1 MAMDGYGTS
10 ADGYEELARI
20 NRLRRQEYTAQIA
33 EYLGVK
39 GDLDLE
45 PYIRT
50 RSAAKKTSE
59 EKDAENTV
67 TANGYIRWDALCQLF
82 NAHFI
87 PKNEKDNK
95 PAFTM
100 TCCQLINEDLP
111 INTSNPRAGKHI
123 SPVLMAKVNNPIQ
136 NKIATGQAESLDNSL
151 DPTVCLFPSQDSEAL
166 NNSRSK
172 RLSINFS
179 SNGILPPTGD
189 SKLLEEVEA
198 MLDYPLTPH
207 EQKYY
212 IGHIYLNIQRLQQTY
227 KSMKYDEDGVI
238 KEDFYMYDYV
248 KKIWDNV
255 NDACGDNHDFKIT
268 TDFERPNLVRVVDMR
283 FQENANLKPE
293 NIIELNIQSNT
304 SIVRDFAYNTSI
316 PSAMS
321 STIAIAAQAPKNADS
336 LEAASFGAFHK
347 NISNRFASFVTPK
360 TPTKPSEEE
369 IRTMADSFDEK
380 MNTYQKGLR
389 DLSLH
394 MDDILT
400 GNYLII
406 GDGGDA
412 VRSEEIGKYKGL
424 ISAIKRASEE
434 LNQMYPQNAN
444 GHYKGEIIK
453 GTVEKPTSA
462 IIPLK
467 FNATLDGIGGIVIG
481 NVFKIPA
488 SRLPR
493 GYKDA
498 NIAFVVMGEDQTITS
513 GQDWTTKIT
522 GQMIMLPIK
531 PKGGTKNAD
540 GWDGFDYNQYDESA
554 NSSNQFI
561 NDQPGSNEI
570 SEEQKK
576 IDKGMNAVKVGS
588 KVYLKISNEYTHV
601 RIEPKVNHEARAKWS
616 DNVIGA
622 FSKGNKGLY
631 LGEVVETDTTPIYVM
646 VNGALD
652 DPNTTDKD
660 ESTKSQYYR
669 ANADGTPDYNK
680 PINAKD
686 VPNDKWPWYK
696 IKFGKRAQ
704 KVFNP
709 GYIVEEDGGLKTN
722 GADESDNP
730 MWVNNKSGWM
740 RLDVLQGQ
748 TTTNGLGKDRIMDTA
763 IRRQMEGATT
773 EEQDQA
779 ILNSLL

>member
-111 INTSNPRAGKHI
+111 IDTSNPRAGKHI
-123 SPVLMAKVNNPIQ
+123 SPVLMAKVNNPMQ
-136 NKIATGQAESLDNSL
+136 NKIAAGQAESLDNSL

-255 NDACGDNHDFKIT
+255 NDSCGDNHDFKIT

-293 NIIELNIQSNT
+293 DIIELNIQSND

-347 NISNRFASFVTPK
+347 NISNRFAKFVTPK

-369 IRTMADSFDEK
+369 IKTMAAEFDENMK
-380 MNTYQKGLR
+380 TYQQGLS
-389 DLSLH
+389 DLAKH
-394 MDDILT
+394 MKDILT

-412 VRSEEIGKYKGL
+412 VRSEEIGKHKGL
-424 ISAIKRASEE
+424 IGAIKRASEE

-467 FNATLDGIGGIVIG
+467 FTATLDGIGGIVIG

-488 SRLPR
+488 SRLPK

-522 GQMIMLPIK
+522 GQMIMLPTK
-531 PKGGTKNAD
+531 PKGEIQNAD
-540 GWDGFDYNQYDESA
+540 GWDGFDYNQFNEDADPSKL
-554 NSSNQFI
+554 FVD
-561 NDQPGSNEI
+561 DQPGSNEI

-576 IDKGMNAVKVGS
+576 IDEDMNAVRVGS
-588 KVYLKISNEYTHV
+588 KVYLKLNNYTHV
-601 RIEPKVNHEARAKWS
+601 RTEPKVDHERWNVVYKYS
-616 DNVIGA
+616 DNVIGV
-622 FSKGNKGLY
+622 FEPGNENLL
-631 LGEVVETDTTPIYVM
+631 LGTVADTDVAPIYAM
-646 VNGALD
+646 VPGKEDNPD
-652 DPNTTDKD
+652 TDVNETTED
-660 ESTKSQYYR
+660 QYYK
-669 ANADGTPDYNK
+669 ANADGSADLSQPVA
-680 PINAKD
+680 AKD
-686 VPNDKWPWYK
+686 VEPSKWPWYK
-696 IKFGKRAQ
+696 IQFTEEAQ
-704 KVFNP
+704 EILKV
-709 GYIVEEDGGLKTN
+709 GAIVKANGELDSN
-722 GADESDNP
+722 GASGDREEWD
-730 MWVNNKSGWM
+730 KIKQGWM
-740 RLDVLQGQ
+740 RIDVLKG
-748 TTTNGLGKDRIMDTA
+748 
-763 IRRQMEGATT
+763 
-773 EEQDQA
+773 
-779 ILNSLL
+779 

>member
-1 MAMDGYGTS
+1 MAMDGYDTS

-50 RSAAKKTSE
+50 RSAARKTSE

-136 NKIATGQAESLDNSL
+136 NKIAAGQAESLDNSL

-166 NNSRSK
+166 SNSRSK

-293 NIIELNIQSNT
+293 DIIELNIQSNT

-347 NISNRFASFVTPK
+347 NISNRFAKFVEPK
-360 TPTKPSEEE
+360 TPSKPSEEE
-369 IRTMADSFDEK
+369 TKIMAAKFDEN
-380 MNTYQKGLR
+380 MTTYQQGLL
-389 DLSLH
+389 DLAKH
-394 MDDILT
+394 MKDILT

-467 FNATLDGIGGIVIG
+467 FTATLDGIGGIVIG

-522 GQMIMLPIK
+522 GQMIILPTK

-540 GWDGFDYNQYDESA
+540 GWDGFDYNQFNEDADPSKL
-554 NSSNQFI
+554 FVD
-561 NDQPGSNEI
+561 DQPGSNEI

-576 IDKGMNAVKVGS
+576 IDEDMNAVRIGS
-588 KVYLKISNEYTHV
+588 KVYLKLNNYTHV
-601 RIEPKVNHEARAKWS
+601 RTEPRVDHERWNVVYKYS
-616 DNVIGA
+616 DNVIGV
-622 FSKGNKGLY
+622 FGPGNENLY
-631 LGEVVETDTTPIYVM
+631 LGTVAETDVAPIYAM
-646 VNGALD
+646 VPGKEDNPD
-652 DPNTTDKD
+652 TDVNETTED
-660 ESTKSQYYR
+660 QYYK
-669 ANADGTPDYNK
+669 ANADGTADLSQPVA
-680 PINAKD
+680 AKD
-686 VPNDKWPWYK
+686 VDPSKWPWYK
-696 IKFGKRAQ
+696 IQFTEEAQ
-704 KVFNP
+704 EILKV
-709 GYIVEEDGGLKTN
+709 GAIVKANGELDSN
-722 GADESDNP
+722 GASGDREEWD
-730 MWVNNKSGWM
+730 KIKQGWM
-740 RLDVLQGQ
+740 RIDVLKG
-748 TTTNGLGKDRIMDTA
+748 
-763 IRRQMEGATT
+763 
-773 EEQDQA
+773 
-779 ILNSLL
+779 

>member
-1 MAMDGYGTS
+1 MSHQGS
-10 ADGYEELARI
+10 YEE
-20 NRLRRQEYTAQIA
+20 RLKQNKLRQEEYTAQIA

-39 GDLDLE
+39 GDTDLE

-50 RSAAKKTSE
+50 RKPTVS
-59 EKDAENTV
+59 DAEDDAEDTT

-111 INTSNPRAGKHI
+111 IDTSNPRAGKHI
-123 SPVLMAKVNNPIQ
+123 SPVLMAKVFNPLED
-136 NKIATGQAESLDNSL
+136 KIASGQAGALDNSL
-151 DPTVCLFPSQDSEAL
+151 DPTVCLFPGQDSEAL
-166 NNSRSK
+166 SNSRSK

-189 SKLLEEVEA
+189 SKLGEEVEA
-198 MLDYPLTPH
+198 MLNYDLTEH
-207 EQKYY
+207 EKTYY
-212 IGHIYLNIQRLQQTY
+212 IGHIYFNIQRLRQTY
-227 KSMKYDEDGVI
+227 QSMKYDEDGAV

-248 KKIWDNV
+248 KKIWDNA

-293 NIIELNIQSNT
+293 DIIELNIQSNT

-347 NISNRFASFVTPK
+347 NISNRFASFVTHK

-369 IRTMADSFDEK
+369 IRSLSDSFDEK
-380 MNTYQKGLR
+380 MKTYVTGLK
-389 DLSLH
+389 DLAKH
-394 MDDILT
+394 MSDILE
-400 GNYLII
+400 GNYLIV

-412 VRSEEIGKYKGL
+412 VRSEDIGKYKGL
-424 ISAIKRASEE
+424 VSAVKRASEE
-434 LNQMYPQNAN
+434 LNQMYPQDSGNK
-444 GHYKGEIIK
+444 YKGQII
-453 GTVEKPTSA
+453 TSTATRPTSA

-467 FNATLDGIGGIVIG
+467 FTATLDGMGGIVIG
-481 NVFKIPA
+481 NVFKLPA
-488 SRLPR
+488 SRLPK

-513 GQDWTTKIT
+513 GQDWTVKIT
-522 GQMIMLPIK
+522 GQMIMLPVK
-531 PKGGTKNAD
+531 PKGGTQNAD
-540 GWDGFDYNQYDESA
+540 GWSGFDYNQYDESA
-554 NSSNQFI
+554 NSTNQFVE
-561 NDQPGSNEI
+561 DQPGSNEI
-570 SEEQKK
+570 SEEQKQ
-576 IDKGMNAVKVGS
+576 IDKNMNAVKVGS

-622 FSKGNKGLY
+622 FKPGNQGLY
-631 LGEVVETDTTPIYVM
+631 LGEVIETDTTPIYVM

-669 ANADGTPDYNK
+669 ANADGTPDKSQPVPLKSNGE
-680 PINAKD
+680 PDI
-686 VPNDKWPWYK
+686 PNDKWPWYK
-696 IKFGKRAQ
+696 IKFGKRARN
-704 KVFNP
+704 VFKP
-709 GYIVEEDGGLKTN
+709 GYIVEEDGGLKTD
-722 GADESDNP
+722 GADESENS
-730 MWVNNKSGWM
+730 MWVKNKSGWM

-748 TTTNGLGKDRIMDTA
+748 TTTNGLGKDTFFESAKRK
-763 IRRQMEGATT
+763 QMEDEGYTT
-773 EEQDQA
+773 EEIDQA
-779 ILNSLL
+779 LLDAS